1 VIERDV
7 RRTMKIVVNFV
18 RLTNTKMKK
27 IQWIE
32 VLHHSNYLVNSE
44 KVSRE

>member
-1 VIERDV
+1 MEEEEKEKVIERDV

-27 IQWIE
+27 IQ
-32 VLHHSNYLVNSE
+32 
-44 KVSRE
+44 